1 MLFCNRKLE
10 TIGGSLM
17 PRKER
22 TSHGKMPC
30 PFCVSD
36 DFAEISRVV
45 DVGRVAKIIAE

>member
-1 MLFCNRKLE
+1 
-10 TIGGSLM
+10 M